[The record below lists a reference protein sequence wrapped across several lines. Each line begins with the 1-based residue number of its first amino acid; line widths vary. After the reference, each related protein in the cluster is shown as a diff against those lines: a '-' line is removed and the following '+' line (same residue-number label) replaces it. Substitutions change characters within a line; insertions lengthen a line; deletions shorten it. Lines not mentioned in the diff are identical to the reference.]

1 MEGTMA
7 KKGLWLV
14 IPALLWAAG
23 SVCGEDFSLSAGAGG
38 LVGGLFT
45 RYSLNAGGEAFIPV
59 DLRSSQR
66 IDQFNYGGFL
76 FADAVWAELSLS
88 LQNGRNAWEERYSVT
103 GSDDGMS
110 ITDDLTRG
118 TGMETMFGLGLL
130 GKYPF
135 RLNKGLRIFPLAG
148 LEYQIALME
157 YRDPETGSRY
167 NRTDGIREPD
177 SGGRA
182 YKLPAWNSLFV
193 DIGAGLDIDLRP
205 GLFLRTEL
213 LYGFR
218 LRTPF
223 EKDALEKV
231 KNQANAPNPA
241 LKGLTSGPT
250 LKLALGI
257 RFPRRGRAGE
267 DG

>member
-1 MEGTMA
+1 MEGTMT
-7 KKGLWLV
+7 KKGLWLA
-14 IPALLWAAG
+14 ILAILWAAG
-23 SVCGEDFSLSAGAGG
+23 SVRGEDFSLGAGAGG

-45 RYSLNAGGEAFIPV
+45 RYALNAGGEVVIPV

-66 IDQFNYGGFL
+66 INQFNYGGFL
-76 FADAVWAELSLS
+76 FVDAVWAELSLS

-110 ITDDLTRG
+110 ITNDLTRG
-118 TGMETMFGLGLL
+118 AGVETMFGLALL

-157 YRDPETGSRY
+157 YRDPEIGGQY
-167 NRTDGIREPD
+167 KRTDGIRESD
-177 SGGRA
+177 SNGRA
-182 YKLPAWNSLFV
+182 YKLSAWNSLFV

-218 LRTPF
+218 LQTPF
-223 EKDALEKV
+223 EKDILKKV
-231 KNQANAPNPA
+231 KNQAKAPNPK
-241 LKGLTSGPT
+241 LKGLTSGPS
-250 LKLALGI
+250 LRLALGI
-257 RFPRRGRAGE
+257 RFPRKG
-267 DG
+267 